1 MVRRLLLALAVLAG
15 VFVPGWAAAS
25 ARPAASDHLNHVDA
39 VRALAPAPASA
50 VVSAG
55 RSRSSSRCTTTGDRA
70 CSARRWLT
78 AARSSAAVAK
88 FSPPLHPAAPS
99 VVRRRGPPQSTSA

>member
-15 VFVPGWAAAS
+15 VFAPGWAAAA
-25 ARPAASDHLNHVDA
+25 ARAAASDHLNNLDA

-55 RSRSSSRCTTTGDRA
+55 RSRSSTRCTTTGDGA
-70 CSARRWLT
+70 CSVQRWLT
-78 AARSSAAVAK
+78 AARSSAAVAR
-88 FSPPLHPAAPS
+88 FSPHLHPAAPS
-99 VVRRRGPPQSTSA
+99 AVRRRGPPLSTSA